1 MIDIVKP
8 QCYNNVTKRFLNIT
22 RRQKMKTPTYT
33 KLMAAAVLA
42 SSLFLGACGKKEE
55 SATSASSSKTVQ
67 VSSSSKVAS
76 SSKSSASPKVNNRA
90 SSEGAVSQ
98 PGQAQAPA
106 SQQQSTVEAP
116 QAQQPQP
123 QQASGRQNT
132 QSQPAQPA
140 QASESNRQ
148 LQNKQAASNARYK
161 GVLTMVDGDF
171 SAAAGTWKDVNGN
184 TVTVSGNGQ
193 FTVQSADGKTDNYS
207 IASYSYTLDDGKYNA
222 QLSGQGNAN
231 LQITTGADGSVTSV
245 VVTQP

>member
-1 MIDIVKP
+1 
-8 QCYNNVTKRFLNIT
+8 
-22 RRQKMKTPTYT
+22 MKTRTYT
-33 KLMAAAVLA
+33 KMMAVVVLA
-42 SSLFLGACGKKEE
+42 SGLLLGACGKKEE
-55 SATSASSSKTVQ
+55 STTSTSSSKTVQ
-67 VSSSSKVAS
+67 TSSSSKVAS
-76 SSKSSASPKVNNRA
+76 SSKASSSSKVSNRP
-90 SSEGAVSQ
+90 SSEGAV
-98 PGQAQAPA
+98 GQSGQVEASA

-116 QAQQPQP
+116 QAQQTQP

-132 QSQPAQPA
+132 QSQATQPA

-171 SAAAGTWKDVNGN
+171 SAAAGTWKDANGN

-193 FTVQSADGKTDNYS
+193 FTVQSADGKTANYS

-222 QLSGQGNAN
+222 QLSGPGNAN
-231 LQITTGADGSVTSV
+231 LQITIGADGSVTSV

>member
-1 MIDIVKP
+1 
-8 QCYNNVTKRFLNIT
+8 
-22 RRQKMKTPTYT
+22 MKTRTYT

-42 SSLFLGACGKKEE
+42 SSLLLGACGKKEE
-55 SATSASSSKTVQ
+55 STTSASSSKTVQ
-67 VSSSSKVAS
+67 TFSSSKAAS
-76 SSKSSASPKVNNRA
+76 SSKASNSA
-90 SSEGAVSQ
+90 SSEGAISQ
-98 PGQAQAPA
+98 PRQAEIPA
-106 SQQQSTVEAP
+106 NQQQSTVEAP
-116 QAQQPQP
+116 QAQQTQP

-132 QSQPAQPA
+132 QTQATQPA
-140 QASESNRQ
+140 QAPESNRQ

-171 SAAAGTWKDVNGN
+171 SAAAGTWKDANGN

>member
-1 MIDIVKP
+1 
-8 QCYNNVTKRFLNIT
+8 
-22 RRQKMKTPTYT
+22 MKTRTYT
-33 KLMAAAVLA
+33 KMMAVVVLA
-42 SSLFLGACGKKEE
+42 SGLLLGACGKKEE
-55 SATSASSSKTVQ
+55 STTSTSSSKTVQ
-67 VSSSSKVAS
+67 TSSSSKVAS
-76 SSKSSASPKVNNRA
+76 SSKASSSKASNRP
-90 SSEGAVSQ
+90 SSEGAV
-98 PGQAQAPA
+98 GQSGQVEASA

-116 QAQQPQP
+116 QAQQTQP

-132 QSQPAQPA
+132 QSQATQPA

-171 SAAAGTWKDVNGN
+171 SAAAGTWKDANGN

-193 FTVQSADGKTDNYS
+193 FTVQSVDGKTANYS

>member
-1 MIDIVKP
+1 
-8 QCYNNVTKRFLNIT
+8 
-22 RRQKMKTPTYT
+22 MKTRTYT
-33 KLMAAAVLA
+33 KMMAAAVLA
-42 SSLFLGACGKKEE
+42 SSLLLGACGKKEE
-55 SATSASSSKTVQ
+55 STTSTSSSKTVQ
-67 VSSSSKVAS
+67 TSSSSKAAS
-76 SSKSSASPKVNNRA
+76 SSKA
-90 SSEGAVSQ
+90 SSSSQ
-98 PGQAQAPA
+98 ASNRPASEVAIGQSGQVEASA

-116 QAQQPQP
+116 QAQQTQT

-132 QSQPAQPA
+132 QSQATQPA

-171 SAAAGTWKDVNGN
+171 SAAAGTWKDANGN

-193 FTVQSADGKTDNYS
+193 FTVQSADGKTANYS

-222 QLSGQGNAN
+222 QLSGPGNAN
-231 LQITTGADGSVTSV
+231 LQITIGADGSVTSV

>member
-1 MIDIVKP
+1 
-8 QCYNNVTKRFLNIT
+8 
-22 RRQKMKTPTYT
+22 MKTRTYT
-33 KLMAAAVLA
+33 KMMAVVVLA
-42 SSLFLGACGKKEE
+42 SGLLLGACGKKEE
-55 SATSASSSKTVQ
+55 STTSTSSSKTVQ
-67 VSSSSKVAS
+67 TSSSSKAAS
-76 SSKSSASPKVNNRA
+76 SSKANSSSKASNRP
-90 SSEGAVSQ
+90 SSEVAV
-98 PGQAQAPA
+98 GQSGQVEASA

-116 QAQQPQP
+116 QAQQTQT

-132 QSQPAQPA
+132 QSQATQPA

-171 SAAAGTWKDVNGN
+171 SAAAGTWKDANGN

-193 FTVQSADGKTDNYS
+193 FTVQSADGKTANYS

>member
-1 MIDIVKP
+1 
-8 QCYNNVTKRFLNIT
+8 
-22 RRQKMKTPTYT
+22 MKIRTYT
-33 KLMAAAVLA
+33 KMIAATVLA
-42 SSLFLGACGKKEE
+42 SSLLLGACGKKEE
-55 SATSASSSKTVQ
+55 SKTSASSSKTVQ
-67 VSSSSKVAS
+67 TSSSSKVAS
-76 SSKSSASPKVNNRA
+76 SSKISASPKVSNST
-90 SSEGAVSQ
+90 SSGGIVSQ
-98 PGQAQAPA
+98 SGQTEAPA

-116 QAQQPQP
+116 QAQQTQP

-132 QSQPAQPA
+132 QSQATQPTQPA

-161 GVLTMVDGDF
+161 GVLTMVDGNF
-171 SAAAGTWKDVNGN
+171 SAAAGTWKDANGN

-193 FTVQSADGKTDNYS
+193 FTVQSADGKTANYS

>member
-1 MIDIVKP
+1 
-8 QCYNNVTKRFLNIT
+8 
-22 RRQKMKTPTYT
+22 MKTRTYT
-33 KLMAAAVLA
+33 KMMVAAVLA
-42 SSLFLGACGKKEE
+42 SSLLLGACGKKEE
-55 SATSASSSKTVQ
+55 STTSTSSSKTLQ
-67 VSSSSKVAS
+67 ASSSSKVTS
-76 SSKSSASPKVNNRA
+76 SSKVSASPKVSNNT
-90 SSEGAVSQ
+90 SSEGVVSQ
-98 PGQAQAPA
+98 SGQTEAPA
-106 SQQQSTVEAP
+106 SQKQSTAETP
-116 QAQQPQP
+116 QVQQTQP
-123 QQASGRQNT
+123 SGRQNT
-132 QSQPAQPA
+132 QSQATQPA
-140 QASESNRQ
+140 QAPESNRQ

-171 SAAAGTWKDVNGN
+171 SAAAGTWKDANGN